1 MPPSA
6 AGGGDTSEGDESVT
20 NNKDNVKEVRLICSF
35 LHESFIADPNLAK
48 LVHFQVKQSSLPF
61 STLSQRQFNSFVILS
76 FVLIPKSDFFQKTK
90 RCTRSRLMVW
100 LDYSIIRNSDPIR
113 RPISAESAPIYYF
126 LNSDPIRPQISA
138 ESALI

>member
-6 AGGGDTSEGDESVT
+6 AGGGDTSEGDESSD

-61 STLSQRQFNSFVILS
+61 SPLLTFLKGNLIVLS
-76 FVLIPKSDFFQKTK
+76 FSVL
-90 RCTRSRLMVW
+90 
-100 LDYSIIRNSDPIR
+100 Y
-113 RPISAESAPIYYF
+113 
-126 LNSDPIRPQISA
+126 
-138 ESALI
+138 

>member
-48 LVHFQVKQSSLPF
+48 LVHFQVKQGSLSSFFTTFDFP
-61 STLSQRQFNSFVILS
+61 QRQFDSFVILS
-76 FVLIPKSDFFQKTK
+76 FVLIPKSDVFPK
-90 RCTRSRLMVW
+90 
-100 LDYSIIRNSDPIR
+100 N
-113 RPISAESAPIYYF
+113 
-126 LNSDPIRPQISA
+126 
-138 ESALI
+138 